1 MKRARDF
8 PTVHVC
14 VSVTK
19 ERFSADIFPS
29 IHRSARLDQKYICSN
44 EFVKQSS
51 NVVSQHTQNP
61 FASNH
66 PCDLNRRSIFKSHF
80 LSDEAR

>member
-8 PTVHVC
+8 PAVHVC

-44 EFVKQSS
+44 DS
-51 NVVSQHTQNP
+51 
-61 FASNH
+61 
-66 PCDLNRRSIFKSHF
+66 LNRARMLSRSTPKTHSH
-80 LSDEAR
+80 LITLAISIAAASLNLIS